1 MSGDDVACINAD
13 ELRWRV
19 LCLCRQIN
27 PVGPII
33 SHLRQFP
40 GGLCPETQSWFVNKC
55 IDESLTAHF
64 PRSLDFER

>member
-1 MSGDDVACINAD
+1 
-13 ELRWRV
+13 
-19 LCLCRQIN
+19 
-27 PVGPII
+27 VGPII